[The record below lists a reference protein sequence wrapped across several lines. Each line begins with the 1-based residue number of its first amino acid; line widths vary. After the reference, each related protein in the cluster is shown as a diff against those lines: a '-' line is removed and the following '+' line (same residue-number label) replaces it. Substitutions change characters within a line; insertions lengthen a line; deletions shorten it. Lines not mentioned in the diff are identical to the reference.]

1 MELKNLLSKSQ
12 IKEISSVI
20 SKAEML
26 TSGEIRLH
34 LEEVCGGNVEARAL
48 EVFYKLKMNKTVLG
62 KLRFYWFN
70 FFAIL
75 RDLNK

>member
-1 MELKNLLSKSQ
+1 MVCYMRKFR
-12 IKEISSVI
+12 IK
-20 SKAEML
+20 
-26 TSGEIRLH
+26 T
-34 LEEVCGGNVEARAL
+34 VCGL
-48 EVFYKLKMNKTVLG
+48 EKHNKLKMNKTFLG

>member
-1 MELKNLLSKSQ
+1 MLFSIHLLYKAYLMKKLR
-12 IKEISSVI
+12 IK
-20 SKAEML
+20 
-26 TSGEIRLH
+26 TS
-34 LEEVCGGNVEARAL
+34 CGIEKYN
-48 EVFYKLKMNKTVLG
+48 KLKMNKTVLG

>member
-1 MELKNLLSKSQ
+1 MYIMYNHQKYLESQ
-12 IKEISSVI
+12 MKKLRIK
-20 SKAEML
+20 
-26 TSGEIRLH
+26 TS
-34 LEEVCGGNVEARAL
+34 CGIEK
-48 EVFYKLKMNKTVLG
+48 YHKLKVNKTVLG

>member
-1 MELKNLLSKSQ
+1 MNVCLNNVASFMNKLR
-12 IKEISSVI
+12 IK
-20 SKAEML
+20 
-26 TSGEIRLH
+26 TS
-34 LEEVCGGNVEARAL
+34 CGIEKYNQ
-48 EVFYKLKMNKTVLG
+48 LKMNKTILG

>member
-1 MELKNLLSKSQ
+1 MCIINGHLKYMASLMKRLR
-12 IKEISSVI
+12 IK
-20 SKAEML
+20 
-26 TSGEIRLH
+26 TS
-34 LEEVCGGNVEARAL
+34 CGIEKHN
-48 EVFYKLKMNKTVLG
+48 KLKMNKSFLG

>member
-1 MELKNLLSKSQ
+1 MDSLVNKLR
-12 IKEISSVI
+12 IK
-20 SKAEML
+20 
-26 TSGEIRLH
+26 TS
-34 LEEVCGGNVEARAL
+34 CGIEKYN
-48 EVFYKLKMNKTVLG
+48 KLKMNKTFFG

>member
-1 MELKNLLSKSQ
+1 MNEHSKYKASLMKKLR
-12 IKEISSVI
+12 IK
-20 SKAEML
+20 
-26 TSGEIRLH
+26 TS
-34 LEEVCGGNVEARAL
+34 CGIEKYN
-48 EVFYKLKMNKTVLG
+48 KLKMNKTALG

>member
-1 MELKNLLSKSQ
+1 MLCIRFEIYGLLMKKLR
-12 IKEISSVI
+12 IK
-20 SKAEML
+20 
-26 TSGEIRLH
+26 TS
-34 LEEVCGGNVEARAL
+34 CGIEQYN
-48 EVFYKLKMNKTVLG
+48 KLKMNKTVLG

>member
-1 MELKNLLSKSQ
+1 MSIHLKHKANLMKKLR
-12 IKEISSVI
+12 IKTI
-20 SKAEML
+20 
-26 TSGEIRLH
+26 
-34 LEEVCGGNVEARAL
+34 CGIEKYN
-48 EVFYKLKMNKTVLG
+48 KLKMNKTVLG

>member
-1 MELKNLLSKSQ
+1 MHPKFTVRLMKKLR
-12 IKEISSVI
+12 IK
-20 SKAEML
+20 
-26 TSGEIRLH
+26 TS
-34 LEEVCGGNVEARAL
+34 CGIEKHNQ
-48 EVFYKLKMNKTVLG
+48 LKMNKTVLG

>member
-1 MELKNLLSKSQ
+1 MCYEYLFINTVNLMKKFK
-12 IKEISSVI
+12 IK
-20 SKAEML
+20 
-26 TSGEIRLH
+26 TS
-34 LEEVCGGNVEARAL
+34 CGIEKYN
-48 EVFYKLKMNKTVLG
+48 KLKMNKTVLG

>member
-1 MELKNLLSKSQ
+1 MSIQLIDCLFMKKLK
-12 IKEISSVI
+12 IK
-20 SKAEML
+20 
-26 TSGEIRLH
+26 TS
-34 LEEVCGGNVEARAL
+34 CGIEQYN
-48 EVFYKLKMNKTVLG
+48 KLKMNKTFLG